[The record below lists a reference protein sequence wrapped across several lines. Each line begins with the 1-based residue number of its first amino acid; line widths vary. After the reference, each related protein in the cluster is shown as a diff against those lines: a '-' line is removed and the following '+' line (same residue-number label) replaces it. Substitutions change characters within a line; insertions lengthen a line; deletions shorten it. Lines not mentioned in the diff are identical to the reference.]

1 MAQIDE
7 RWSQGAPKL
16 VLQLTPE
23 EPQLT
28 LDTGGKAVE
37 FLFDICATYSV
48 LANLVTRVVKF
59 EVFYKIPQAQGAD
72 KVYLLTVPSGLH
84 SSE

>member
-1 MAQIDE
+1 ME
-7 RWSQGAPKL
+7 SGSPKL

-37 FLFDICATYSV
+37 FLFDTCASYSV

-59 EVFYKIPQAQGAD
+59 EGYQGRP
-72 KVYLLTVPSGLH
+72 KNGH
-84 SSE
+84 S

>member
-1 MAQIDE
+1 MAQRDEE

-23 EPQLT
+23 EPQLP
-28 LDTGGKAVE
+28 LDTEGKAVE
-37 FLFDICATYSV
+37 FLVDTSATYSV

-59 EVFYKIPQAQGAD
+59 EGYQGRP
-72 KVYLLTVPSGLH
+72 KNGH
-84 SSE
+84 S